1 MLPRKGVSLYE
12 CMDEWE
18 MFNETTL
25 SEKEEFY
32 NSLNMEDIT
41 DLKTLKKKLGEH
53 HDLYLK
59 SDTLLLVDVFKNFTK
74 MCLKIYHPI
83 KFLSAPGL
91 ADIENGGGMC
101 NKVHGHAKTNNKYM
115 TGYNKESSYLN
126 YWDVNNLYGWEMLQ
140 KFLVKK
146 FNGLKIFLNLMKI
159 L

>member
-1 MLPRKGVSLYE
+1 
-12 CMDEWE
+12 MDEWE

-91 ADIENGGGMC
+91 ADIEKGGGMC

-126 YWDVNNLYGWEMLQ
+126 Y
-140 KFLVKK
+140 
-146 FNGLKIFLNLMKI
+146 
-159 L
+159 

>member
-59 SDTLLLVDVFKNFTK
+59 SDTLLLVDVFKNSRK
-74 MCLKIYHPI
+74 ICLKMYILEPV
-83 KFLSAPGL
+83 KFPSTPGL
-91 ADIENGGGMC
+91 AWQAALRKNL
-101 NKVHGHAKTNNKYM
+101 N
-115 TGYNKESSYLN
+115 YLN
-126 YWDVNNLYGWEMLQ
+126 Y
-140 KFLVKK
+140 
-146 FNGLKIFLNLMKI
+146 
-159 L
+159 